1 MLSESLLAKIKS
13 KFIIDKIFEYAT
25 EKKELYKLKIFEYC
39 KSIQKKFEI
48 ELIDYKYYYLTK
60 EYDICYYNELKFE
73 QKNFDKNQLFKE
85 AEKDLKESGL
95 TINQA
100 KSIILQYKEKNK
112 IKPIKEETILILNED
127 IKKYD
132 IYSPFI
138 EIILREKEQILI
150 NLPLNYIEKY
160 DLKNDYQN
168 FFQKNKEANLL
179 NISFNDIKQMKLLD
193 NLGIDFSLIKCI
205 FLDVKKIKKNY
216 DSDENKGKEKIK
228 IFSDLFSLKNLNK
241 NLETLYLNLYELSY
255 SYIITNDQFELL
267 NNFNSLKHIYFSNLN
282 LSSPFFIKLQTLET
296 LNLSYC
302 ENIYLLNDNTT
313 KNIKYIYITN
323 LNENIADSSLN
334 NNIIYKFPNLE
345 EFYIYRT
352 KINIDFQSLTKLKI
366 IGFEDISILENICK
380 YSPLENIIPL
390 KTNSYESEKKLMNIM
405 FSKKTLKTARFLFK
419 HISNKDITNINT
431 INDNIKYL
439 QIFMNKYEFD
449 LNSFIQKFSDIKE
462 LNISSDIC
470 DETQTITLENNENVI
485 IETLNIQF
493 TFMKEISFSF
503 NKIKNLYLH
512 IDLIEKDTF
521 PLFNDECPYTFNSLK
536 QLVISNLN
544 FPTEM
549 EVFSNLC
556 KNINNCINLEKLSI
570 GLIIPEFEVNVYQKF
585 IENIV
590 LKRIKFFSITVIY
603 DEYNEPE
610 YYSIN
615 ELKEKFP
622 NKIYEYTNYYRIQK
636 IENIDE

>member
-1 MLSESLLAKIKS
+1 MLSNSLLNKIKS
-13 KFIIDKIFEYAT
+13 KFIIEKIFEYAT
-25 EKKELYKLKIFEYC
+25 KKKELYKLKIFEHC

-48 ELIDYKYYYLTK
+48 ELIDYQYYYLTK
-60 EYDICYYNELKFE
+60 EYDIYYYNELKFE
-73 QKNFDKNQLFKE
+73 QINFDKNQLFKE
-85 AEKDLKESGL
+85 AENDLKESGL
-95 TINQA
+95 TVNEA

-112 IKPIKEETILILNED
+112 IKLINEEKILILKED

-132 IYSPFI
+132 IYCPFI
-138 EIILREKEQILI
+138 DIILPEKQQILI

-168 FFQKNKEANLL
+168 FFQKNKDANLL

-193 NLGIDFSLIKCI
+193 NLGIDFSLIKSI
-205 FLDVKKIKKNY
+205 FLDIKKINKNN
-216 DSDENKGKEKIK
+216 DSDESEEKIK
-228 IFSDLFSLKNLNK
+228 IFSDFFSLKNLNN
-241 NLETLYLNLYELSY
+241 NLETLYLNLYEISY
-255 SYIITNDQFELL
+255 SYTITNDQFELL
-267 NNFNSLKHIYFSNLN
+267 NDFNSLKHIYFSHLN
-282 LSSPFFIKLQTLET
+282 LSSPFFIKLPTLET
-296 LNLSYC
+296 INFSYC
-302 ENIYLLNDNTT
+302 ENIYFLNDNTT

-323 LNENIADSSLN
+323 LNKNIAGSTLN

-345 EFYIYRT
+345 ELYIYSSN
-352 KINIDFQSLTKLKI
+352 INIDFQSLTKLKKL
-366 IGFEDISILENICK
+366 GFEDISLLENICK

-390 KTNSYESEKKLMNIM
+390 KAISDEFEKKLIKIV

-419 HISNKDITNINT
+419 HISNKDIANIST

-439 QIFMNKYEFD
+439 QIFMDKYEFD
-449 LNSFIQKFSDIKE
+449 LNNFIQKFSDIKE

-470 DETQTITLENNENVI
+470 DESQSITLENNDNVI

-503 NKIKNLYLH
+503 DKIKNLYLY
-512 IDLIEKDTF
+512 IDLIEKNTF
-521 PLFNDECPYTFNSLK
+521 PLFNDECPYIFNSLK
-536 QLVISNLN
+536 QLLISNLN
-544 FPTEM
+544 FATEM

-570 GLIIPEFEVNVYQKF
+570 ELIIPEFEVNVYQKF

-590 LKRIKFFSITVIY
+590 LKRIKFFSITIIY
-603 DEYNEPE
+603 DEYNELE
-610 YYSIN
+610 YYSVN